1 MIFIYDKM
9 IYNQNSKLQLH
20 THTHT
25 HTLCNRFTVPLI
37 LIKINLFI

>member
-9 IYNQNSKLQLH
+9 IYNEKAKLQI

-25 HTLCNRFTVPLI
+25 HKLCNRGTVHMI
-37 LIKINLFI
+37 LIEIN